1 MPTVV
6 YLHGFLSSPKSAK
19 AQLAERWLA
28 QHRPQWQYLCP
39 ELSSYPKTARSQ
51 IRDLADRLAD
61 DATLL
66 IGSSLGG
73 FWATYWAEQLGV
85 EAVVL
90 VNPAVAPHT
99 RFKHFIGQ
107 ALPSFYGDEVVTLQP
122 ADLDV
127 LCECDQEEIKEP
139 SKYRVMLQTGDETLD
154 YRDAERRYRS
164 TDLLIEQG
172 GNHSFEKFDRH
183 LERIASF
190 FANSSLKISSISND
204 RLT

>member
-19 AQLAERWLA
+19 AQFTERWLA
-28 QHRPQWQYLCP
+28 EHRADWRYLCP
-39 ELSSYPKTARSQ
+39 ELSSYPHLARSQ
-51 IRDLADRLAD
+51 IHSLSESLSD
-61 DATLL
+61 DVVLL

-85 EAVVL
+85 DAVVL

-99 RFKHFIGQ
+99 RFKHFVGQ
-107 ALPSFYGDEVVTLQP
+107 ALPSFYSNEVITLQTS
-122 ADLDV
+122 DLEV
-127 LCECDQEEIKEP
+127 LAECDQVEINNP

-154 YRDAERRYRS
+154 YRQAERRYQH
-164 TDLLIEQG
+164 TKLLIEQG
-172 GNHSFEKFDRH
+172 GSHSFEKFDRH
-183 LERIASF
+183 LESIATF
-190 FANSSLKISSISND
+190 FASPSSKVSPISND